1 MNAASIPEQLPTI
14 TDHGHAAAMKQ
25 LLEITDHGR
34 AAAMKQLLEITD
46 LGRAAAMKHLFEIT
60 DDDDWDAEVQRFH
73 KQWQEAVARGA

>member
-1 MNAASIPEQLPTI
+1 
-14 TDHGHAAAMKQ
+14 MKQ